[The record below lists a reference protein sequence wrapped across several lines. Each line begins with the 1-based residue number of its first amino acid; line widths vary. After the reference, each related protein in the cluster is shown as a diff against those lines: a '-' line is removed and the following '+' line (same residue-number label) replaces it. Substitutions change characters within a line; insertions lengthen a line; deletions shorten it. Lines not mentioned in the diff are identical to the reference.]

1 MIKYYLF
8 SDDEFFNK
16 EIPANSYRQALKICR
31 DWFQIKGR
39 LRIVNYTG
47 STRTYSLSRLYQFDL
62 REVIIN

>member
-8 SDDEFFNK
+8 TDDEFFNK

-39 LRIVNYTG
+39 LRIISHCG
-47 STRTYSLSRLYQFDL
+47 DRKTYSLSKNYQFDL
-62 REVIIN
+62 REVSIN